1 MVVSCG
7 KEDKWLLVA
16 HTRGWQ
22 SWVAKEDGG
31 GDTNFVCL
39 VLLSFF
45 LTLLLYWHRGEKKM
59 RVTN

>member
-1 MVVSCG
+1 MVASCG

-16 HTRGWQ
+16 HNRGWQ
-22 SWVAKEDGG
+22 SWVAEEDGG

-45 LTLLLYWHRGEKKM
+45 LCSSSAGTVERKM
-59 RVTN
+59 RVIN